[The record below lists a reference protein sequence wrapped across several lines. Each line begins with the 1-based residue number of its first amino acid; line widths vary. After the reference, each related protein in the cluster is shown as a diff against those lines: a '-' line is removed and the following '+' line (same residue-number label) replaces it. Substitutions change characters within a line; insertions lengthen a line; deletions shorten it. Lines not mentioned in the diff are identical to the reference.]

1 MAPKTTGG
9 ALELS
14 SKLDIN
20 FFASLT
26 VFATGPPYRSGAKAR
41 NPWEASRSQRLLKK
55 SFNPHQAC
63 KTSTPPRWISGDDR
77 YPVALPVSV
86 LNSTIRPVFFKV
98 TEPRALRFEKVLLFL
113 ECQER
118 AEEDNS
124 ADYFLEMTR
133 SPVAVRALKQ
143 FRVIHLLGF
152 QSSSTSTS
160 AFLLF
165 SCASGSR
172 DQSPSNNHF
181 PSGERFDRIRW
192 TASLTRSS
200 SPYPSFARTL
210 RPCRA
215 S

>member
-98 TEPRALRFEKVLLFL
+98 KNQELFDSRRFYCFWNVRSGLKKIIRLTIFL
-113 ECQER
+113 
-118 AEEDNS
+118 
-124 ADYFLEMTR
+124 
-133 SPVAVRALKQ
+133 K
-143 FRVIHLLGF
+143 
-152 QSSSTSTS
+152 
-160 AFLLF
+160 
-165 SCASGSR
+165 
-172 DQSPSNNHF
+172 
-181 PSGERFDRIRW
+181 
-192 TASLTRSS
+192 
-200 SPYPSFARTL
+200 
-210 RPCRA
+210 
-215 S
+215 

>member
-1 MAPKTTGG
+1 MLPPIVNYSYLCFRLTRINHRSRTCL
-9 ALELS
+9 LEHP
-14 SKLDIN
+14 
-20 FFASLT
+20 AQ
-26 VFATGPPYRSGAKAR
+26 RSG
-41 NPWEASRSQRLLKK
+41 
-55 SFNPHQAC
+55 
-63 KTSTPPRWISGDDR
+63 
-77 YPVALPVSV
+77 
-86 LNSTIRPVFFKV
+86 
-98 TEPRALRFEKVLLFL
+98 
-113 ECQER
+113 
-118 AEEDNS
+118 S
-124 ADYFLEMTR
+124 ADYFFEITR

-143 FRVIHLLGF
+143 FRVTHLLGF

-181 PSGERFDRIRW
+181 PSGERLDRIRW

-200 SPYPSFARTL
+200 SPYPNFARTL